1 MANTTYS
8 TSNHEYILVDTAPE
22 SDAEG
27 YFTGEVDVRLL
38 KKEKKVDKIYF
49 SIREAADPGSIDASV
64 ITVSLQFKCDGDVRW
79 QDYVPL
85 DGSTLAIGNR
95 ISLEDFGPNVKWSA
109 GVKTADYTSG
119 SLRLGFDW

>member
-1 MANTTYS
+1 MANSRSSDTNY
-8 TSNHEYILVDTAPE
+8 EYVTIDTAPDSAE
-22 SDAEG
+22 EG
-27 YFTGEVDVRLL
+27 YFTNEIDVRLL

-64 ITVSLQFKCDGDVRW
+64 ITVLLQFMCPGDARW
-79 QDYVPL
+79 QTYVPL

-95 ISLEDFGPNVKWSA
+95 ITLDDFGPNVKWRA
-109 GVKTADYTSG
+109 GASYDGYTSG

>member
-1 MANTTYS
+1 MANSKDSGTFK
-8 TSNHEYILVDTAPE
+8 EYITVDTAPE

-27 YFTGEVDVRLL
+27 YFTNEVDVRLL
-38 KKEKKVDKIYF
+38 SKDKKVDKVFF

-64 ITVSLQFKCDGDVRW
+64 MTVLLQFKCDGDARW
-79 QDYVPL
+79 QNYVPL

-95 ISLEDFGPNVKWSA
+95 ICLEDKGANVKWRA
-109 GVKTADYTSG
+109 GVTYDGYTSG